1 MKVSRNHILALKQST
16 KMAIKSA
23 TAIDTATPM
32 PAILEFPDEAGSLEG
47 VAKEGLVVVGGGR
60 FVNSAEA
67 TPVIIDSAASTT
79 PEQIEPRLDVCV

>member
-1 MKVSRNHILALKQST
+1 MPTILVVLS
-16 KMAIKSA
+16 
-23 TAIDTATPM
+23 P
-32 PAILEFPDEAGSLEG
+32 PGEADSLEEVG
-47 VAKEGLVVVGGGR
+47 KERLVVVGGGRFVGEGRFVGGGR